1 MKNTYSIEK
10 LFMVEIIKN
19 RSMKNMGGIIFT
31 TDT

>member
-10 LFMVEIIKN
+10 LFMAEIIKN
-19 RSMKNMGGIIFT
+19 RSMKNMGGIICT